1 MKKLNFIVFLF
12 TIIFLCFSGTS
23 ISSELN
29 TFNFQGRLE
38 SSNGLPISSTV
49 NMTFRLYDDQSNNL
63 WFETANVNV
72 TDGEFDVLLGTSNP
86 IGFSVN
92 EQARYLGFAVEN
104 DSVMTPL
111 QDIGGVLRAGFALS
125 IADAAI
131 TTSKLSGTGGSV
143 LSSGTSGQSL
153 ISNGDETFSWQT
165 ITESDPQVGSLS
177 TYYVPRWSGSYL
189 TNGSIYDNGSVLKI
203 GTTSSYAKLTISGY
217 QNKYFSNYGYLYS
230 GGGTGK
236 SNGTNAYSI
245 YASHRIACSEFNA
258 FSDIRI
264 KSIIGKS
271 NSEKDLETLLKLE
284 ISDYTYIDTISKG
297 DKVHKKL
304 IAQDVEKVYPEAVST
319 LTSFIPDIYA
329 LSEKIDYDNGLL
341 IISLKEPHNLE
352 PGEKVALMSKNGQ
365 IQKIVQAVD
374 SAYSFTVDSD
384 ISYSSVFVYGKEVDD
399 FKTIDYEA
407 ISMLNVSA
415 TQALFRTIQSQQEL
429 IQQQNNKIAELEEQ
443 LTNISKALINKGI
456 LDETDF

>member
-217 QNKYFSNYGYLYS
+217 QNKYFSNYGYLYN
-230 GGGTGK
+230 GGGTGT
-236 SNGTNAYSI
+236 SNGTNPYSI
-245 YASHRIACSEFNA
+245 YASHRIACSEFN
-258 FSDIRI
+258 
-264 KSIIGKS
+264 G
-271 NSEKDLETLLKLE
+271 
-284 ISDYTYIDTISKG
+284 
-297 DKVHKKL
+297 
-304 IAQDVEKVYPEAVST
+304 
-319 LTSFIPDIYA
+319 
-329 LSEKIDYDNGLL
+329 
-341 IISLKEPHNLE
+341 
-352 PGEKVALMSKNGQ
+352 
-365 IQKIVQAVD
+365 
-374 SAYSFTVDSD
+374 
-384 ISYSSVFVYGKEVDD
+384 
-399 FKTIDYEA
+399 
-407 ISMLNVSA
+407 
-415 TQALFRTIQSQQEL
+415 
-429 IQQQNNKIAELEEQ
+429 
-443 LTNISKALINKGI
+443 
-456 LDETDF
+456 